1 MGCEIALEMQTTG
14 MYVFRVLR
22 GTGFSIHIAEHSKL
36 AFTFNKFKKNDKR
49 VSVNAYKTF

>member
-1 MGCEIALEMQTTG
+1 MEMQTTG